1 MQKLQL
7 YIGTERVDLFKDE
20 TVSLTQTI
28 KNVKDI
34 SKVFTE
40 FTQTFSVPASR
51 VNNKIF
57 KHYYNFNI
65 SGGFDARK
73 KADAKLELNDLPFK
87 DGKIKLEGVEL
98 KNNLAHTY
106 KITFFGNTVNLK
118 DILGDAQLSSLAF
131 NGLNKPYKFTE
142 IRDALSPLAI
152 FDTDKIIA
160 PFITHTNRLIYDS
173 SSHVAYDPE
182 ATTNNLYH
190 QGSGNWQQN
199 GVAWTEFKYA
209 IRVQQIINEIQF
221 RYPSIQF
228 SDDFFNN
235 TDNEK
240 FYNLFMWLHR
250 KSGDVEPATQVEV
263 IYTKLEDLISTNT
276 QVVSS
281 VSGGVVFVSASQVNG
296 YFASSIR
303 VKLNPSASTPNIYS
317 YQVIRD
323 GGEII
328 AQGNEVSGNINV
340 NITTENNAFRNN
352 SSYLIQISSPLG
364 IAFDAGDIEV
374 EINYFDTNTT
384 PTTFPKDTYE
394 NNATVTI
401 AANPD
406 FQFVIAEQIPKM
418 KIIDF
423 ISGLFNMFSLT
434 AYVDRFGVIVVQEL
448 DKYYERNTPLSAGF
462 IARVE
467 ADGGVVESPLCIDYT
482 LDIQIEKI
490 NIDKYLDTTK
500 STVDVALPFKE
511 INFSYKGLGTF
522 LAKQFNQLTN
532 SGWGS
537 LSYSLNGEIFDAP
550 SEAYKIEL
558 PFEHMQF
565 ERLYDVNTTLTSTT
579 PTAIQYGYSVNE
591 NQQSYIGEPLLFYPI
606 VKSAISTIGE
616 QTPRI
621 RDTQSSG
628 SNSVAD
634 LDQFIIPS
642 NSLGTTPT
650 TSGKINIHFQN
661 ELNEYLANQP
671 TGANNA
677 DDFTD
682 TLFETEYKTYIQD
695 VFNFRRRLVKVTA
708 YLPMKVYYN
717 LKLNDLIEIGQDTYK
732 INSLTTDL
740 TTGKT
745 EFELL
750 NTIL

>member
-1 MQKLQL
+1 MRKLQL
-7 YIGTERVDLFKDE
+7 YIKDQRVDLFKDE
-20 TVSLTQTI
+20 SVSLTQTI
-28 KNVKDI
+28 KNVKDLK
-34 SKVFTE
+34 KVFTE
-40 FTQTFSVPASR
+40 FTQTFSVPASS

-57 KHYYNFNI
+57 EHYYNFDIDN
-65 SGGFDARK
+65 GYDARK
-73 KADAKLELNDLPFK
+73 KSDARIELNDLPFK
-87 DGKIKLEGVEL
+87 DGKIALQGVEL

-106 KITFFGNTVNLK
+106 NITFFGNTVDLK
-118 DILGDAQLSSLAF
+118 DILGEAQLSSLAF
-131 NGLNKPYKFTE
+131 NGLNKSYKFTE

-152 FDTDKIIA
+152 FDGDKVIA
-160 PFITHTNRLIYDS
+160 PLITHTNRLIYNSAENTTFDI
-173 SSHVAYDPE
+173 E
-182 ATTNNLYH
+182 ATTNNLYATP
-190 QGSGNWQQN
+190 SDNTKN
-199 GVAWTEFKYA
+199 GVAWNEFKYA
-209 IRVQQIINEIQF
+209 IRVQQIITEIQF

-228 SDDFFNN
+228 SDDFFND
-235 TDNEK
+235 TSNEK

-263 IYTKLEDLISTNT
+263 IYSKIQDLVSTNT

-281 VSGGVVFVSASQVNG
+281 VSGGVIFVSASQG
-296 YFASSIR
+296 ASEFAQSIR
-303 VKLNPSASTPNIYS
+303 VKLNPSTSNIYS
-317 YQVIRD
+317 FQVIKD

-328 AQGNEVSGNINV
+328 AQGNDVSNVININLTSGNG
-340 NITTENNAFRNN
+340 FRNN
-352 SSYLIQISSPLG
+352 SSYFIQLSSPLG
-364 IAFDAGDIEV
+364 IVFNAGRIEV
-374 EINYFDTNTT
+374 EINYIILNPFPAN
-384 PTTFPKDTYE
+384 PTFAKDTYE

-401 AANPD
+401 DANPD
-406 FQFVIAEQIPKM
+406 FEFNIVEQIPKM

-423 ISGLFNMFSLT
+423 LSGLFNLFNLT
-434 AYVDRFGVIVVQEL
+434 AYVDNLGTIVV
-448 DKYYERNTPLSAGF
+448 R
-462 IARVE
+462 
-467 ADGGVVESPLCIDYT
+467 T
-482 LDIQIEKI
+482 LDSYYAASTQVY

-500 STVDVALPFKE
+500 STSDVALPFNK

-537 LSYSLNGEIFDAP
+537 LSFSLNGEIFDAP
-550 SEAYKIEL
+550 SEAYKIEV

-565 ERLYDVNTTLTSTT
+565 ERLYDANTTLTSLT

-606 VKSAISTIGE
+606 VKTAISTVGG
-616 QTPRI
+616 QKPRI
-621 RDTQSSG
+621 RDTQSTA
-628 SNSVAD
+628 VAD

-642 NSLGTTPT
+642 NSIGTLPT

-661 ELNEYLANQP
+661 ELNEFLANQP
-671 TGANNA
+671 FGSDNA
-677 DDFTD
+677 DEFTD
-682 TLFETEYKTYIQD
+682 TLFETEYKEYIQD
-695 VFNFRRRLVKVTA
+695 VFSLRRRLLKVTA

-717 LKLNDLIEIGQDTYK
+717 LELNDLIEIGQDTYK

>member
-1 MQKLQL
+1 MRKLQL
-7 YIGTERVDLFKDE
+7 YIKDQRVDLFKDE
-20 TVSLTQTI
+20 SVSLTQTI
-28 KNVKDI
+28 KNVKDLK
-34 SKVFTE
+34 KVFTE
-40 FTQTFSVPASR
+40 FTQTFSVPASS

-57 KHYYNFNI
+57 EHYYNFDIDN
-65 SGGFDARK
+65 GYDARK
-73 KADAKLELNDLPFK
+73 KSDARIELNDLPFK
-87 DGKIKLEGVEL
+87 DGKIALQGVEL

-106 KITFFGNTVNLK
+106 NITFFGNTVDLK
-118 DILGDAQLSSLAF
+118 DILGEAQLSSLAF
-131 NGLNKPYKFTE
+131 NGLNKSYKFTE

-152 FDTDKIIA
+152 FDGDKVIA
-160 PFITHTNRLIYDS
+160 PLITHTNRLIYNSAENTTFDI
-173 SSHVAYDPE
+173 E
-182 ATTNNLYH
+182 ATTNNLYATP
-190 QGSGNWQQN
+190 SDNTKN
-199 GVAWTEFKYA
+199 GVAWNEFKYA
-209 IRVQQIINEIQF
+209 IRVQQIITEIQF

-228 SDDFFNN
+228 SDDFFND
-235 TDNEK
+235 TSNEK

-263 IYTKLEDLISTNT
+263 IYSKIQDLVSTNT

-281 VSGGVVFVSASQVNG
+281 VSGGVIFVSASQG
-296 YFASSIR
+296 ASEFAQSIR
-303 VKLNPSASTPNIYS
+303 VKLNPSTSNIYS
-317 YQVIRD
+317 FQVIKD

-328 AQGNEVSGNINV
+328 AQGNDVSNVININLTSGNG
-340 NITTENNAFRNN
+340 FRNN
-352 SSYLIQISSPLG
+352 SSYFIQLSSPLG
-364 IAFDAGDIEV
+364 IVFNAGRIEV
-374 EINYFDTNTT
+374 EINYIILNPFPAN
-384 PTTFPKDTYE
+384 PTFAKDTYE

-401 AANPD
+401 DANPD
-406 FQFVIAEQIPKM
+406 FEFNIVEQIPKM

-423 ISGLFNMFSLT
+423 LSGLFNLFNLT
-434 AYVDRFGVIVVQEL
+434 AYVDNLGTIVV
-448 DKYYERNTPLSAGF
+448 R
-462 IARVE
+462 
-467 ADGGVVESPLCIDYT
+467 T
-482 LDIQIEKI
+482 LDSYYAASTQVY

-500 STVDVALPFKE
+500 STSDVALPFNK

-537 LSYSLNGEIFDAP
+537 LSFSLNGEIFDAP
-550 SEAYKIEL
+550 SEAYKIEV

-565 ERLYDVNTTLTSTT
+565 ERLYDANTTLTSLT

-606 VKSAISTIGE
+606 VKTAISTVGG
-616 QTPRI
+616 QKPRI
-621 RDTQSSG
+621 RDTQSTA
-628 SNSVAD
+628 VAD

-642 NSLGTTPT
+642 NSIGTLPT

-661 ELNEYLANQP
+661 ELNEFLANQP
-671 TGANNA
+671 SGSDNA
-677 DDFTD
+677 DEFTD
-682 TLFETEYKTYIQD
+682 TLFETEYKEYIQD
-695 VFNFRRRLVKVTA
+695 VFSLRRRLLKVTA

-717 LKLNDLIEIGQDTYK
+717 LELNDLIEIGQDTYK

>member
-1 MQKLQL
+1 MRRLQL

-28 KNVKDI
+28 KNVKDLA
-34 SKVFTE
+34 KVFTE
-40 FTQTFSVPASR
+40 FTQTFSVPASS

-57 KHYYNFNI
+57 KHYYNFDI
-65 SGGFDARK
+65 SNGFDARK
-73 KADAKLELNDLPFK
+73 KQDARIELNDLPFK
-87 DGKIKLEGVEL
+87 DGKIALQGVEL
-98 KNNLAHTY
+98 KNNVAHTY

-131 NGLNKPYKFTE
+131 NGLNKSYKFTE

-152 FDTDKIIA
+152 FPSDKIIA

-173 SSHVAYDPE
+173 SSHTTYDPE
-182 ATTNNLYH
+182 ATTNNISH
-190 QGSGNWQQN
+190 QGSGTPHQN
-199 GVAWTEFKYA
+199 GVAWNQFKYA
-209 IRVQQIINEIQF
+209 IRVSQIIAEIQF
-221 RYPSIQF
+221 RYPDIQF
-228 SDDFFNN
+228 SDDFFND
-235 TDNEK
+235 TSNEK
-240 FYNLFMWLHR
+240 FYDLFMWLHR
-250 KSGDVEPATQVEV
+250 KSGDVQPATQVEV
-263 IYTKLEDLISTNT
+263 IYTKLEDLVSTNT

-281 VSGGVVFVSASQVNG
+281 VSGGVVFVSASQLDG

-303 VKLNPSASTPNIYS
+303 VKLTPNTSNIYS
-317 YQVIRD
+317 YQVIRN

-328 AQGNEVSGNINV
+328 AQGNDVSGNINV
-340 NITTENNAFRNN
+340 NITTDNNFRNN
-352 SSYLIQISSPLG
+352 SSYLVQISSPLG
-364 IAFDAGDIEV
+364 IVFNAGNIEL
-374 EINYFDTNTT
+374 EINYVDFNTS
-384 PTTFPKDTYE
+384 PTTFPEDTYE

-401 AANPD
+401 DVNPD

-423 ISGLFNMFSLT
+423 LSGLFNMFNLT
-434 AYVDRFGVIVVQEL
+434 AYVDSTGTIVV
-448 DKYYERNTPLSAGF
+448 R
-462 IARVE
+462 
-467 ADGGVVESPLCIDYT
+467 T
-482 LDIQIEKI
+482 LDSYYAESTQVY

-500 STVDVALPFKE
+500 STVDIALPFKE

-537 LSYSLNGEIFDAP
+537 LSYSLDGEIFDAP
-550 SEAYKIEL
+550 SEAYKIEI
-558 PFEHMQF
+558 PFEHMQY
-565 ERLYDVNTTLTSTT
+565 ERLYDANTTLTSTT
-579 PTAIQYGYSVNE
+579 PTAIQYGYCVNE

-606 VKSAISTIGE
+606 VVPAISTIGG

-621 RDTQSSG
+621 RDTQSAD
-628 SNSVAD
+628 VAD

-642 NSLGTTPT
+642 NSIGTTPT

-671 TGANNA
+671 TGADNA
-677 DDFTD
+677 DEFTD
-682 TLFETEYKTYIQD
+682 TLFETEYKEYIQD
-695 VFNFRRRLVKVTA
+695 VFNFRRRLIKVTA

-717 LKLNDLIEIGQDTYK
+717 LQLNDLIELGQDSYK
-732 INSLTTDL
+732 INSMKTDL